1 MNVSLRKSWVE
12 VPQDSDFPI
21 QNLPFGVF
29 STYGKGKRVGVAIGD
44 RVLDLAMAFESG
56 LFVESLHLQENIFDK
71 DYLNDLLKLGRSGI
85 SSVRNRVAQLLNDN
99 NEDREGI
106 KLFKRSEVTMHLP
119 VFVRDYTDFYS
130 SLEHATN
137 VGTMFR
143 GKENA
148 LMPNWRYMPIAY
160 HGRSSSIFAS
170 GQNVLRPKGQVL
182 NTETGIPEFG
192 PTRKLDFELE
202 LAFVVCGE
210 TKPGQMVST
219 YEAHDYIAGLLLFN
233 DWSARDIQAW
243 EYQPLGPFLGK
254 SFASSVSH
262 WLVTM
267 DALEPFRTT
276 GPIQNPK
283 PLPYLRTDSSKNY
296 DINLEVCMN
305 TGEMDYPV
313 SKTNAKYLYWNIYQQ
328 LAHHTSNGCKINVG
342 DLMASGTISGPGRS
356 ETGSLLELTWNGN
369 RPLKIGN
376 DQRTFLED
384 GDEVILKGYAKNKD
398 FRIGFGELRNR
409 VKREFLDK

>member
-1 MNVSLRKSWVE
+1 
-12 VPQDSDFPI
+12 
-21 QNLPFGVF
+21 
-29 STYGKGKRVGVAIGD
+29 
-44 RVLDLAMAFESG
+44 
-56 LFVESLHLQENIFDK
+56 
-71 DYLNDLLKLGRSGI
+71 
-85 SSVRNRVAQLLNDN
+85 
-99 NEDREGI
+99 
-106 KLFKRSEVTMHLP
+106 
-119 VFVRDYTDFYS
+119 
-130 SLEHATN
+130 
-137 VGTMFR
+137 
-143 GKENA
+143 
-148 LMPNWRYMPIAY
+148 MPIAY

-192 PTRKLDFELE
+192 PTRKLDFEFE
-202 LAFVVCGE
+202 LAFVVCQE
-210 TKPGQMVST
+210 TKPGQTIST

-254 SFASSVSH
+254 SFASSVSP

-267 DALEPFRTT
+267 DALEPFRTI

-356 ETGSLLELTWNGN
+356 ETGSLLELTWNGD

-376 DQRTFLED
+376 EQRTFLED
-384 GDEVILKGYAKNKD
+384 GDEVILKGYAENKD